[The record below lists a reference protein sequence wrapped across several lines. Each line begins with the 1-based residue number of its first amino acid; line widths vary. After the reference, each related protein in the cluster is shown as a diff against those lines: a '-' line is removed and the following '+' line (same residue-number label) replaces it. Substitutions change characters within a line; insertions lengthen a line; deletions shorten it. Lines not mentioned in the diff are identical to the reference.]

1 MIIERRF
8 HMSSIQRT
16 VALLVGIVFIL
27 IGILGFVPALVPGGA
42 LLGIF
47 AVNTLHSIV
56 HLLFGVLGVAAAMTG
71 WPRMYNRVVG
81 VIYFAL
87 AILGFIPALV
97 PNGALL
103 GLVSI
108 NTSDNFLHLVVG
120 AVLIIVGFFV
130 ADRVTATARA

>member
-1 MIIERRF
+1 MA
-8 HMSSIQRT
+8 SIQRT
-16 VALLVGIVFIL
+16 VALVVGIVFVL
-27 IGILGFVPALVPGGA
+27 VGILGFVPALVPGGA

-56 HLLFGVLGVAAAMTG
+56 HLLIGVLGIAAAMTG
-71 WPRMYNRVVG
+71 WPRLYNRVFGIV
-81 VIYFAL
+81 YFAL

-108 NTSDNFLHLVVG
+108 NLSDNFLHLVIG

-130 ADRVTATARA
+130 ADRMVAPAKA

>member
-1 MIIERRF
+1 MT
-8 HMSSIQRT
+8 SIQRT
-16 VALLVGIVFIL
+16 VAMLVGIVFVL
-27 IGILGFVPALVPGGA
+27 VGVLGFIPALVPGGA

-47 AVNTLHSIV
+47 AVNSLHSIV
-56 HLLFGVLGVAAAMTG
+56 HLLIGILGIAAASTG
-71 WPRMYNRVVG
+71 WPRLYNRVVG
-81 VIYFAL
+81 VVYFAL

-108 NTSDNFLHLVVG
+108 NLSDNFLHLVVG

-130 ADRVTATARA
+130 ADRATATARA